1 MLTNCSFLYDPAR
14 LSIIWP
20 DPYAEAMDRASIKES
35 SVNKLVSEFLG
46 TCLLVCIVV
55 GSGIMATNLSQDI
68 GVQLLINAVS
78 TVFGLMV
85 LIQLLMPI
93 SGAHFNPVVTLV
105 NLIQKNVSIST
116 FIKFSIVQTA
126 GAITGA
132 ILANAMFNLALFET
146 STKIRSGSNLYLGEV
161 IATAGLILV
170 INLLVS
176 QEKTALIPVMVASWI
191 GSAYFFT
198 SSTSF
203 ANPAVTVGRIFSESF
218 AGIAP
223 SSVLQFIAAQIIGAL
238 LGLGIFKVVSR

>member
-1 MLTNCSFLYDPAR
+1 
-14 LSIIWP
+14 
-20 DPYAEAMDRASIKES
+20 MDRASIKES

-55 GSGIMATNLSQDI
+55 GSGIMATNLSPDI

-218 AGIAP
+218 AGIGP

-238 LGLGIFKVVSR
+238 LGLGIFKAVSR

>member
-1 MLTNCSFLYDPAR
+1 
-14 LSIIWP
+14 
-20 DPYAEAMDRASIKES
+20 MDRASIKES

-93 SGAHFNPVVTLV
+93 SGAHFNPAVTLI
-105 NLIQKNVSIST
+105 NLIQKTVSIST

-218 AGIAP
+218 AGIGP

>member
-1 MLTNCSFLYDPAR
+1 M
-14 LSIIWP
+14 
-20 DPYAEAMDRASIKES
+20 
-35 SVNKLVSEFLG
+35 NKLVSEFLG

-68 GVQLLINAVS
+68 GVQLLINTVS

-85 LIQLLMPI
+85 LIQMLMPI
-93 SGAHFNPVVTLV
+93 SGAHFNPVVTLIS
-105 NLIQKNVSIST
+105 LIQKNVGIST

-132 ILANAMFNLALFET
+132 ILANAMFNHAVIET
-146 STKIRSGSNLYLGEV
+146 STKIRSGSNLYLGEI

-203 ANPAVTVGRIFSESF
+203 ANPAVTVGRIFSDSF

-238 LGLGIFKVVSR
+238 IGLGIFKVVSR

>member
-1 MLTNCSFLYDPAR
+1 V
-14 LSIIWP
+14 
-20 DPYAEAMDRASIKES
+20 K
-35 SVNKLVSEFLG
+35 KLFAEFLG
-46 TCLLVCIVV
+46 TALLVCIVV

-68 GVQLLINAVS
+68 GVQLMINTVS

-93 SGAHFNPVVTLV
+93 SGAHFNPEVTLI

-116 FIKFSIVQTA
+116 FVKFSIVQTA
-126 GAITGA
+126 GALTGA
-132 ILANAMFNLALFET
+132 VLANAMFNLVLFET
-146 STKIRSGSNLYLGEV
+146 STTIRSGSNLYLGEV

-203 ANPAVTVGRIFSESF
+203 ANPSVTIGRIFSDSF

-223 SSVLQFIAAQIIGAL
+223 GTVLQFIAAQIIGGL

>member
-1 MLTNCSFLYDPAR
+1 MNK
-14 LSIIWP
+14 
-20 DPYAEAMDRASIKES
+20 ASIKES
-35 SVNKLVSEFLG
+35 SVQKLVSEFLG
-46 TCLLVCIVV
+46 TCILVCIVV

-68 GVQLLINAVS
+68 GIQLLINAVS

-93 SGAHFNPVVTLV
+93 SGAHFNPAVTLIS
-105 NLIQKNVSIST
+105 LIQKTVSIST

-176 QEKTALIPVMVASWI
+176 QEKTVLIPVMVASWI

>member
-1 MLTNCSFLYDPAR
+1 
-14 LSIIWP
+14 
-20 DPYAEAMDRASIKES
+20 MDRASIKES
-35 SVNKLVSEFLG
+35 SVNKLFSEFLG

>member
-1 MLTNCSFLYDPAR
+1 
-14 LSIIWP
+14 
-20 DPYAEAMDRASIKES
+20 MDRASIKES

-46 TCLLVCIVV
+46 TCLLVCFVV

-93 SGAHFNPVVTLV
+93 SGAHFNPVVTLI

-170 INLLVS
+170 INLLVF

-223 SSVLQFIAAQIIGAL
+223 SSVLQFITAQIIGAL

>member
-1 MLTNCSFLYDPAR
+1 
-14 LSIIWP
+14 
-20 DPYAEAMDRASIKES
+20 MDKASIKES

-146 STKIRSGSNLYLGEV
+146 SSKIRSGSNLYLGEV

>member
-1 MLTNCSFLYDPAR
+1 
-14 LSIIWP
+14 
-20 DPYAEAMDRASIKES
+20 MDRASIKES

-93 SGAHFNPVVTLV
+93 SGAHFNPVVTLI

-223 SSVLQFIAAQIIGAL
+223 SSVLQFVTAQIIGAL
-238 LGLGIFKVVSR
+238 LGLGMFKVISR

>member
-1 MLTNCSFLYDPAR
+1 
-14 LSIIWP
+14 
-20 DPYAEAMDRASIKES
+20 MDRASIKES

-93 SGAHFNPVVTLV
+93 SGAHFNPAVTLI
-105 NLIQKNVSIST
+105 NLIQKTVSIST